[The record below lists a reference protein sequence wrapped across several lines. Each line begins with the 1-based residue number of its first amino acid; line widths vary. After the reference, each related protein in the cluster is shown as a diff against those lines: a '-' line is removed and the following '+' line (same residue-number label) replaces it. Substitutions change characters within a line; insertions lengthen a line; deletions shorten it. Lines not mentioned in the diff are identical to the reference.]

1 MSHSNQEMNATDA
14 IKEGNRRRKGCFVTN
29 TKAYVLF
36 FIYVASLVA
45 VGLVIHFLVDRPSSK
60 VDGPPVT
67 EATPTSAPRKSLT
80 NVRLPRSVLP
90 RHYNLRLLPILEKGN
105 FSIIGHVDIDVE
117 VMEDTGKIT
126 LHINDIVVDQSSL
139 KVIARLNLI
148 EFNPKTPLLSD
159 CQEGLER
166 AVDGA
171 RHVDRYRA

>member
-14 IKEGNRRRKGCFVTN
+14 TKEGTRRRKGCFVTN
-29 TKAYVLF
+29 AKAYVLF
-36 FIYVASLVA
+36 FFYVASLVA
-45 VGLVIHFLVDRPSSK
+45 VGLVVYFLVDRPSSTA
-60 VDGPPVT
+60 DGPPVT

-117 VMEDTGKIT
+117 VTEDTGKII

-139 KVIARLNLI
+139 KV
-148 EFNPKTPLLSD
+148 
-159 CQEGLER
+159 
-166 AVDGA
+166 
-171 RHVDRYRA
+171 